1 MSDNSEKKVIFT
13 LKSARKKALALVR
26 VLLFSLFYSRI
37 LILKTWFYLQRFK
50 RNFLQNT
57 KNLLVQLTYSLS
69 RLRGG
74 IFTWDSSEGAARMRV
89 ITVLAGF
96 ALSFLIVSG
105 RLLYVASNEYIS
117 HKQYADRT
125 YKFRRD
131 IVDRNGNLLAVNLP
145 AASLFANPKRVI
157 DAEGS
162 AEKLLKIFPDLNK
175 DNILKELKS
184 SKTFVWIKR
193 DITPK
198 EQEDIYNLGMPG
210 FDFEREDKRIY
221 TYGNLFSH
229 LIGYVGRDM
238 EGLAGIEKYFEA
250 FLTSQDNLENNNR
263 SSLELSIDLRVQSIL
278 NEELDNVIKKFSV
291 KRAAGIVV
299 DPNNGEILAI
309 VSKPDFDPHYPGRA
323 KPEQLF
329 NNATQGI
336 YEMGSGLKGIT
347 LAIGLDTGV
356 TSLRD
361 AYDLSYMKVGGF
373 TLTDPKPTQGWHSVP
388 EIFLSSSNIGVTQ
401 IILEIGKDNFRK
413 YLKDLGML
421 AKLDIEVPERE
432 SPLFPPFNR
441 WTDLSL
447 TTMSYGYS
455 ISETP
460 THFIQAMIPTVNGG
474 IKYPLTLIKRD
485 KKQPLE
491 GIRIFSEKTSK
502 DMLKLMRLVVS
513 QGTGRKAEVEGYYI
527 GGKTGTAEKLVN
539 GKYVK
544 NKRMSSF
551 FGVLPATNPKFIAY
565 ILLDEPEGIK
575 ETHGFAGGAWTA
587 APAVKGIF
595 ERMAS
600 IYSIRKLDVNTPEVQ
615 ELINVEYKIK
625 NET

>member
-1 MSDNSEKKVIFT
+1 MRDHSKKKVINI
-13 LKSARKKALALVR
+13 LKNPRKMVLSFVR
-26 VLLFSLFYSRI
+26 ILLFSIIYSRI
-37 LILKTWFYLQRFK
+37 LVLKTWLFWRKKK
-50 RNFLQNT
+50 RNCLQNAN
-57 KNLLVQLTYSLS
+57 NLLHLTPSLLS
-69 RLRGG
+69 RLRGS
-74 IFTWDSSEGAARMRV
+74 IFTWDNSDAAARLRV
-89 ITVLAGF
+89 IVVLVGF
-96 ALSFLIVSG
+96 ALSFMIISVRLI
-105 RLLYVASNEYIS
+105 YVASNEYIS
-117 HKQYADRT
+117 NKQYADPT
-125 YKFRRD
+125 SKFRKD

-184 SKTFVWIKR
+184 NKTFVWIKR

-238 EGLAGIEKYFEA
+238 EGLAGIEKYFDD
-250 FLTSQDNLENNNR
+250 FLTNQESNSR

-278 NEELDNVIKKFSV
+278 NEEMDNVIKKFSV
-291 KRAAGIVV
+291 KRAAGIVA
-299 DPNNGEILAI
+299 DPNTGEILAI

-336 YEMGSGLKGIT
+336 YEMGSGLKGLT

-373 TLTDPKPTQGWHSVP
+373 TLTDPKPTKGWHSVP

-413 YLKDLGML
+413 YLKELGML

-460 THFIQAMIPTVNGG
+460 THFIQAMVPTVNGG
-474 IKYPLTLIKRD
+474 IKYPVTLIKRD

-491 GIRIFSEKTSK
+491 GVRVFTEKTSK
-502 DMLKLMRLVVS
+502 DMLKLMRLVVAE
-513 QGTGRKAEVEGYYI
+513 GTGRKAEVDGYYI

-551 FGVLPATNPKFIAY
+551 FGVLPATDPRFIVY

-587 APAVKGIF
+587 APAVKRIM

-600 IYSIRKLDVNTPEVQ
+600 IYSIRKLDIDSPEVQ